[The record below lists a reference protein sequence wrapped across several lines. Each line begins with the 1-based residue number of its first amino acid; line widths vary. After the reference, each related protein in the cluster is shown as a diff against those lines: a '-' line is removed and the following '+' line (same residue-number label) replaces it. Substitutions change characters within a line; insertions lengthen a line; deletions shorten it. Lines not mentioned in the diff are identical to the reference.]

1 MELYVTIAI
10 IFAAIFH
17 ATWNGLMK
25 GGKDPLLDS
34 MVISIVWLVIAVI
47 SIPFLPLPHPSSWA
61 YIAVSSIIH
70 IVYFFLLAKS
80 YDTGELSRVY
90 PIIRGLPP
98 LIIAVVSFVFLNE
111 GISFWGWAGII
122 VISLGILALEFGNKT
137 PSKKVLLLSVATAI
151 MVASY
156 TIIDGLGARLSGNS
170 ISFLLWFA
178 SLQGIIY
185 TILVVAIRG
194 KQRSITH
201 VKLYWR
207 RGAIGGVLSLFGY
220 GIILWAM
227 TKAPIAYVSALRET
241 SVLFA
246 SIIAVVFL
254 AEPLKKS
261 RIISAILIV
270 SGIILMRLS
279 L

>member
-17 ATWNGLMK
+17 ASWNALMK

-34 MVISIVWLVIAVI
+34 MVISLVCLAVAVIA
-47 SIPFLPLPHPSSWA
+47 IPFLPLPHPSSWG
-61 YIAVSSIIH
+61 YIAVSIFIH
-70 IVYFFLLAKS
+70 IAYFLLLAKS
-80 YDTGELSRVY
+80 YDTGELSQVY

-98 LIIAVVSFVFLNE
+98 LIIAVVSLAFLNE
-111 GISFWGWAGII
+111 SISLWGWLGII
-122 VISLGILALEFGNKT
+122 VISLGILVLEFGNKT
-137 PSKKVLLLSVATAI
+137 PSAKVLLLSVGTAL

-156 TIIDGLGARLSGNS
+156 TIIDGLGARLSGNFL
-170 ISFLLWFA
+170 SFLLWFTL
-178 SLQGIIY
+178 LQAIIY
-185 TILVVAIRG
+185 TVLVVAIKGRE
-194 KQRSITH
+194 RSIGH

-207 RGAIGGVLSLFGY
+207 RGTIGGLLSLFGY

-246 SIIAVVFL
+246 GIIAVVFL
-254 AEPLKKS
+254 AEPLKVS
-261 RIISAILIV
+261 RIISAIMIV
-270 SGIILMRLS
+270 CGIILMRMG
-279 L
+279 